1 MLKYYPPPAKPDFAG
16 PITKDVYEETIP
28 DVKFADL
35 FCGCGGN
42 VEGATQACLRL
53 VYAIDIWEPA
63 ILTLRHNHDSI
74 DNLIVLGDV
83 ERHIDEIVDK
93 CTVGDVNIVMG
104 SPPCGSFSLMGK
116 RMSDD
121 KRAKYPYVFLDIVS
135 KVKPQAFIMENVVGI
150 KSILIKRNGK
160 TIKLYSNLK
169 DIAMLNGYYI
179 NDLELNAADFGV
191 PQVRRRVF
199 LIGFKNRETYRRFQL
214 EPTHSNEIGSLGK
227 YIDLDLRRWITI
239 RDALKS
245 IPESASNHDAKSYD
259 PKFMK
264 KMMDLPIGESLYKFR
279 GSWHKP
285 DPDKPAPTVMEHH
298 GGVFIKW
305 DEGRTMTVRELARLQ
320 GFPDRFEFI
329 GEYGDQLK
337 QVGNAV
343 PPPLM
348 KRIAISVARAIS
360 KEYDFWSRSIPAVR
374 LE

>member
-1 MLKYYPPPAKPDFAG
+1 VNF
-16 PITKDVYEETIP
+16 T
-28 DVKFADL
+28 DL

-42 VEGATQACLRL
+42 VEGATQNGLKL

-63 ILTLRHNHDSI
+63 VMTLRHNHDSI

-83 ERHIDEIVDK
+83 EKHIDEIVDK
-93 CTVGDVNIVMG
+93 CTVSNVNIVMG

-121 KRAKYPYVFLDIVS
+121 KRAKYPYIFLDIVR

-150 KSILIKRNGK
+150 KSILIKREGK
-160 TIKLYSNLK
+160 LIKLYSDLK
-169 DIAMLNGYYI
+169 DIAREQGYYI
-179 NDLELNAADFGV
+179 HDLELNSADYGV

-199 LIGFKNRETYRRFQL
+199 LIGFKSQRSSRQFVL
-214 EPTHSNEIGSLGK
+214 EPTHSNEVGSLGK
-227 YIDLDLRRWITI
+227 YIDFDLRRWITI
-239 RDALKS
+239 RDALND
-245 IPESASNHDAKSYD
+245 IPENASNHDAKKYD

-264 KMMDLPIGESLYKFR
+264 KMKDLQIGESLYKFR

-320 GFPDRFEFI
+320 GFPDRFEFL

-343 PPPLM
+343 PPTLM
-348 KRIAISVARAIS
+348 KCIS
-360 KEYDFWSRSIPAVR
+360 KSVSEV
-374 LE
+374 LN